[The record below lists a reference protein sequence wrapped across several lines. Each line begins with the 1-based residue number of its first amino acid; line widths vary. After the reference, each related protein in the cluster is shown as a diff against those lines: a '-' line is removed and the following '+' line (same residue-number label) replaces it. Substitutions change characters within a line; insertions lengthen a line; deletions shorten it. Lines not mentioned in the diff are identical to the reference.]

1 MGNPILGRDFINLR
15 DFTPEQ
21 FRYLLDLA
29 HELKAEKRAGVD
41 QRRFV
46 NKDVIA
52 QFEWG
57 STRTRCAFETSC
69 HYLGLGFT
77 YLSNSHVGVQET
89 VKDTI
94 RVFNEMYD
102 AIVWRAQG
110 TETFMYQIAE
120 YADIPVINA
129 LTTEDHP
136 TQMLADA
143 MTLEELWGGPGS
155 CKGKKLAY
163 TGACAISPLWY
174 GRMCALLGMDCYA
187 IGPDLYDHKM
197 RPEYVEELEGLFAK
211 WAPENKLVISDDVNL
226 LKGMDIVT
234 TEEWEYTTSSTGDDH
249 GYDAW
254 MSYAKDLIPYR
265 LTSELMEV
273 VDNPNCVVLHML
285 PSLHNADHS
294 LGQSL
299 LAQAP
304 DEESKKIITE
314 GMEISDE
321 LFEKHAAEIFREAGN
336 RQHTIKAVLAATMGI

>member
-69 HYLGLGFT
+69 HDLGLGFT

-187 IGPDLYDHKM
+187 IGPTCTITKCDRNM
-197 RPEYVEELEGLFAK
+197 SRSSRACSRSGPRR
-211 WAPENKLVISDDVNL
+211 
-226 LKGMDIVT
+226 
-234 TEEWEYTTSSTGDDH
+234 TSSSFPMT
-249 GYDAW
+249 
-254 MSYAKDLIPYR
+254 
-265 LTSELMEV
+265 
-273 VDNPNCVVLHML
+273 
-285 PSLHNADHS
+285 
-294 LGQSL
+294 
-299 LAQAP
+299 
-304 DEESKKIITE
+304 
-314 GMEISDE
+314 
-321 LFEKHAAEIFREAGN
+321 
-336 RQHTIKAVLAATMGI
+336 

>member
-69 HYLGLGFT
+69 HDLGLGFT
-77 YLSNSHVGVQET
+77 YLSNSHVGFQET

-143 MTLEELWGGPGS
+143 MTLEDA
-155 CKGKKLAY
+155 LASRAPFERILPWIPRK
-163 TGACAISPLWY
+163 TTFARGLTFWAAACSSPD
-174 GRMCALLGMDCYA
+174 R
-187 IGPDLYDHKM
+187 
-197 RPEYVEELEGLFAK
+197 
-211 WAPENKLVISDDVNL
+211 
-226 LKGMDIVT
+226 
-234 TEEWEYTTSSTGDDH
+234 
-249 GYDAW
+249 
-254 MSYAKDLIPYR
+254 
-265 LTSELMEV
+265 
-273 VDNPNCVVLHML
+273 
-285 PSLHNADHS
+285 
-294 LGQSL
+294 
-299 LAQAP
+299 
-304 DEESKKIITE
+304 
-314 GMEISDE
+314 
-321 LFEKHAAEIFREAGN
+321 
-336 RQHTIKAVLAATMGI
+336 